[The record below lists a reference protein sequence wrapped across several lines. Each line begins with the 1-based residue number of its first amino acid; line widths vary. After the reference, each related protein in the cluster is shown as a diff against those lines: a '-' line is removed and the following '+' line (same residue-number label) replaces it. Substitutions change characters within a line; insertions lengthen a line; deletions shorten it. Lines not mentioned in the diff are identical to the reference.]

1 VVGVLGGV
9 ATAESLELV
18 TSAMDQSALA
28 EESGLAA
35 VMIAEKME
43 EGDRDKIRAAMEKV
57 VRGVEDQRIRERARK
72 VLDLL

>member
-1 VVGVLGGV
+1 VGVLGGV